1 MLDSAHPYM
10 SLYLWISAA
19 VLAGCF
25 VIPLLVAPLRWARV
39 FRWTIPADTELA
51 VYFGR
56 CLGAA
61 GLGLV
66 LGMVRAAPHPA
77 AHPVIFEMLILAGSL
92 LTIVH
97 VIGALRRKW
106 PWTETA
112 EIPFWAGSAVI
123 AAVMYQSL

>member
-10 SLYLWISAA
+10 SLYLWVSAT
-19 VLAGCF
+19 VLAGGF
-25 VIPLLVAPLRWARV
+25 VLPLFIAPLRWARV
-39 FRWTIPADTELA
+39 FRWTVPADTELA
-51 VYFGR
+51 SYFGK

-66 LGMVRAAPHPA
+66 LGIVRAARHPA
-77 AHPVIFEMLILAGSL
+77 ANPVIFEMLIFSGSL

-97 VIGALRRKW
+97 VIGAFRRKW

-112 EIPFWAGSAVI
+112 EIPFWAVSAVI
-123 AAVMYQSL
+123 PAVMYQSL